1 MTENSLT
8 LSYQQQYW
16 DHDYA
21 HDAGPA
27 EQIDLS
33 LAAVTDRTL
42 RDTLEKIIDHPAPE
56 ETIVTHG
63 AGLAG
68 IDIEPEL
75 IRVAQTLLGRRLN
88 GPWYMR
94 LLVGV
99 EDTYGALS
107 DWLLTHPFIEHRP
120 FPEHDQS
127 KVLFDPLH
135 QAVIDAIRDRLKLS
149 EELPEGPSDDDED
162 LKTALAVLSNP
173 RRVDLIWDRMLDPAL
188 DEIINRTCLL
198 GKDQS

>member
-1 MTENSLT
+1 MTENSLI

-16 DHDYA
+16 DRDYA

-33 LAAVTDRTL
+33 LASVTDREL
-42 RDTLEKIIDHPAPE
+42 RDTLEQIVDYPNPE
-56 ETIVTHG
+56 EEIITHG

-75 IRVAQTLLGRRLN
+75 IRVAQTLLGRRLT

-94 LLVGV
+94 LLVGI
-99 EDTYGALS
+99 EDTYEALS

-127 KVLFDPLH
+127 KVLLDPLH
-135 QAVIDAIRDRLKLS
+135 QAVIDAIQGRLVLD
-149 EELPEGPSDDDED
+149 EDDED
-162 LKTALAVLSNP
+162 LKTALAVLTDP
-173 RRVDLIWDRMLDPAL
+173 DRVDLIWDRMLDPAL
-188 DEIINRTCLL
+188 DEITNRACLL
-198 GKDQS
+198 GKDH

>member
-1 MTENSLT
+1 MTENRLT

-33 LAAVTDRTL
+33 LAAVSDRGL
-42 RDTLEKIIDHPAPE
+42 RDTLEEIIDHPYPE
-56 ETIVTHG
+56 EEITTHSAG
-63 AGLAG
+63 AAG

-75 IRVAQTLLGRRLN
+75 IEVAQKALNRRLT

-94 LLVGV
+94 LMVGT

-107 DWLLTHPFIEHRP
+107 NWLSAHPFIGRAQS
-120 FPEHDQS
+120 PEQDQS
-127 KVLFDPLH
+127 KILFDPLH
-135 QAVIDAIRDRLKLS
+135 QAVIDAIRDRLTLS
-149 EELPEGPSDDDED
+149 EDEED
-162 LKTALAVLSNP
+162 LKTALAVLNNP
-173 RRVDLIWDRMLDPAL
+173 DHVDLIWDRMLGPSL
-188 DEIINRTCLL
+188 DEIVNRACLL
-198 GKDQS
+198 GKAR

>member
-1 MTENSLT
+1 MTENRLI

-21 HDAGPA
+21 YDAGPA

-33 LAAVTDRTL
+33 LAAVTDRGL

-56 ETIVTHG
+56 KEIITHG
-63 AGLAG
+63 AGLTG

-75 IRVAQTLLGRRLN
+75 IRVAQTLLGRRLT

-94 LLVGV
+94 LLVGT

-135 QAVIDAIRDRLKLS
+135 QAVIDAIRGRLVLD
-149 EELPEGPSDDDED
+149 EDDED
-162 LKTALAVLSNP
+162 LKTALAVLTDP
-173 RRVDLIWDRMLDPAL
+173 DRVNLIWDRMLDPAL
-188 DEIINRTCLL
+188 DEIINRACLL
-198 GKDQS
+198 GKDH